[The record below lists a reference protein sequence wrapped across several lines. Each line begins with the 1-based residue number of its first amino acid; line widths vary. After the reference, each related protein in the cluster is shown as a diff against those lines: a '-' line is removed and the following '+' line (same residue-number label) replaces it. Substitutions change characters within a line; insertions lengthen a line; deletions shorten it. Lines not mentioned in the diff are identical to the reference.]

1 LKAKLAKLKSELLIG
16 DSGGAGGGSGEAGF
30 DVARAGDARVAL
42 IGFPSVGKS
51 SLLNTITDTN
61 SEAAGYEFT
70 TLTCIPG
77 NLYYKGTRIQVL
89 DLPGIIEG
97 AARGKGRGKEVIAVA
112 RSADLVLMVLDAQ
125 KEGLSRHREILEG
138 ELESV
143 GIRLNKQPPDVTL
156 VKKPAG
162 GVKINS
168 TLPLTRLGDD
178 PQATCANILK
188 QYKISNAEVLFRE
201 DIDIDQFIDVI
212 LGNRKYVRCLYT
224 YNKIDTITIEE
235 IDTLARNDH
244 STVISVANDMN
255 LDYLK
260 DNIWEYLALTR
271 IFTKRR
277 GQPPDLAEPVVLS
290 RIRKGTTV
298 QSLCE
303 NVSKHMLRDF
313 AFAMVWGVSAKH
325 TPQRCGLSHPLLDQD
340 VVQVVTKTVGQQ
352 KNDKNYQALV
362 ESFNTTYKNKKKKAE
377 ALKKK
382 KLGKMK

>member
-1 LKAKLAKLKSELLIG
+1 LKSELLIE
-16 DSGGAGGGSGEAGF
+16 GGGGGGSSEGSGF

-51 SLLNTITDTN
+51 SLLNSITETK

-143 GIRLNKQPPDVTL
+143 GIRLNKSPPDVTL
-156 VKKPAG
+156 VKKAAG
-162 GVKINS
+162 GVKVNS
-168 TLPLTRLGDD
+168 TLPLTLLGED
-178 PQATCANILK
+178 PQGTCANILK
-188 QYKISNAEVLFRE
+188 QYKVSNAEVLIRE
-201 DIDIDQFIDVI
+201 DITIDQFIDVI
-212 LGNRKYVRCLYT
+212 LGNRKYVKCLYT
-224 YNKIDTITIEE
+224 YNKVDTITMEE
-235 IDTLARNDH
+235 VDQLAKNEH
-244 STVISVANDMN
+244 STVISVAQELGMDH
-255 LDYLK
+255 LLAK
-260 DNIWEYLALTR
+260 TWEYLGLTR
-271 IFTKRR
+271 IYTKRR

-290 RIRKGTTV
+290 KIRKGTTV

-313 AFAMVWGVSAKH
+313 AFAMVWGISAKH
-325 TPQRCGLSHPLLDQD
+325 EPQRCGLSHPLLDQD
-340 VVQVVTKTVGQQ
+340 VVQVVTKSLGAQ
-352 KNDKNYQALV
+352 KNDKGYQQLV
-362 ESFNTTYKNKKKKAE
+362 ESFNTKYKDKKKKA
-377 ALKKK
+377 ADLKKK
-382 KLGKMK
+382 KIGRLQR